1 MSTLTKIANFEEN
14 RQFLG
19 KSSILI
25 KIDFW
30 LFDCGKFIPV
40 IVFDENEFSALIQ
53 QKTCFW
59 WKNQESH
66 DLWTFWLK
74 ILKETYIEIVRLYFC
89 KTLVVFLNF
98 AWNDCSLLSIGVS
111 KSNSRDET
119 ISRHK
124 KFSDSAGYSMS
135 RVVKFGHQVFTK
147 SPNWASKKWQGVPFC
162 STMFYLKFEAIF
174 GQK

>member
-1 MSTLTKIANFEEN
+1 MSILTKIANFEEN

-74 ILKETYIEIVRLYFC
+74 ILKKTYIEIVRLYFC
-89 KTLVVFLNF
+89 KTLVVFWTLREMT
-98 AWNDCSLLSIGVS
+98 ALC
-111 KSNSRDET
+111 
-119 ISRHK
+119 
-124 KFSDSAGYSMS
+124 
-135 RVVKFGHQVFTK
+135 
-147 SPNWASKKWQGVPFC
+147 
-162 STMFYLKFEAIF
+162 
-174 GQK
+174 